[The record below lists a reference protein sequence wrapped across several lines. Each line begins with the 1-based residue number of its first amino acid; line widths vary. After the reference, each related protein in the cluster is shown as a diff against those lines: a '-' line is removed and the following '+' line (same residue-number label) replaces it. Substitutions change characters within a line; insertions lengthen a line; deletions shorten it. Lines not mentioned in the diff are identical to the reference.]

1 MTSAAAPR
9 VVVVGGGVTGLAAAY
24 HVLRLV
30 PSARLTLLESSGR
43 LGGCIATEESN
54 GFLIDAGPDS
64 FLRTKPDGIS
74 LCRELGIDGEFIS
87 TRPEARHVYIAHRGA
102 LELMPAGM
110 VLAVPTRVGPMLKT
124 PILSLPAKLRVLG
137 DIGIGL
143 GWRKSDRPIED
154 ESIAA
159 FLTRHFGQEAT
170 SRIGG
175 PLLGGLYAGEIDE
188 LSIRA
193 TFPQLVELEEKH
205 GSVILGLFAQH
216 RKRTAPEGRA
226 GLGELWRWLR
236 RDPELAPSPFV
247 SLRGGM
253 QGLVSALAARLP
265 PDSVHLN
272 EPVTSLT
279 QTGSEARWRVATERQ
294 RYDADAVVLTVPAN
308 AAARLLS
315 KGRLRDELA
324 QIRYVSTAAVFFALD
339 RTRVQDPLAGS
350 GFIVPPGEGEI
361 LAATWISSKWDG
373 RAPEGSVLLRAF
385 IGESR
390 GAPNLES
397 ASDAELVAF
406 ARAGLERL
414 MGPLGPALF
423 ERVFR
428 YVRNRPQ
435 PSVGHKA
442 RLRRI
447 EGELEFLPGLYVAGA
462 AYDGVGIP
470 DCVRQARAAAER
482 LSQALP

>member
-1 MTSAAAPR
+1 
-9 VVVVGGGVTGLAAAY
+9 
-24 HVLRLV
+24 
-30 PSARLTLLESSGR
+30 
-43 LGGCIATEESN
+43 
-54 GFLIDAGPDS
+54 
-64 FLRTKPDGIS
+64 
-74 LCRELGIDGEFIS
+74 
-87 TRPEARHVYIAHRGA
+87 
-102 LELMPAGM
+102 
-110 VLAVPTRVGPMLKT
+110 
-124 PILSLPAKLRVLG
+124 
-137 DIGIGL
+137 
-143 GWRKSDRPIED
+143 
-154 ESIAA
+154 
-159 FLTRHFGQEAT
+159 
-170 SRIGG
+170 
-175 PLLGGLYAGEIDE
+175 
-188 LSIRA
+188 
-193 TFPQLVELEEKH
+193 
-205 GSVILGLFAQH
+205 
-216 RKRTAPEGRA
+216 
-226 GLGELWRWLR
+226 
-236 RDPELAPSPFV
+236 
-247 SLRGGM
+247 
-253 QGLVSALAARLP
+253 
-265 PDSVHLN
+265 
-272 EPVTSLT
+272 
-279 QTGSEARWRVATERQ
+279 
-294 RYDADAVVLTVPAN
+294 VVLTLPAN

-324 QIRYVSTAAVFFALD
+324 QIQYASTAAVFFALD
-339 RTRVQDPLAGS
+339 RTRVHDPLAGS

-361 LAATWISSKWDG
+361 LAATWVSSKWDG

-397 ASDAELVAF
+397 ASDAELAAF

-414 MGPLGPALF
+414 MGPLGPARF